1 MLLPL
6 LLLAGC
12 GTKRSNT
19 QDALD
24 FRTRLLEAG
33 GCTFDAA
40 LTAQYGET
48 AAQFSMHCTVSLEQG
63 ADMTLTAPETLRGIT
78 AHVDRSGAKLVFDGA
93 EIGFSTL
100 AGGRLAPMA
109 APWVLADCWANGYI
123 AWSGMEGD
131 LLRVTYRTGY
141 GTDELQAD
149 VWFDGGV
156 PARAELSYEG
166 ALLLSAAI
174 TNFTFEA

>member
-48 AAQFSMHCTVSLEQG
+48 AAQFSMHCAVSLEQG

-93 EIGFSTL
+93 EIGFPPL
-100 AGGRLAPMA
+100 AGGRLAPMC
-109 APWVLADCWANGYI
+109 APWLLADGLAGGYI
-123 AWSGMEGD
+123 AWTGVEDGA
-131 LLRVTYRTGY
+131 LRVTYLCGY
-141 GTDELQAD
+141 GTDELALD
-149 VWFDGGV
+149 VWFDGDV
-156 PARAELSYEG
+156 PSRAELGYDG
-166 ALLLSAAI
+166 QTLLCAEL

>member
-1 MLLPL
+1 MRRLLAVLMLLPL

-12 GTKRSNT
+12 GKEEEQT
-19 QDALD
+19 QQALD

-33 GCTFDAA
+33 GCAFDADV
-40 LTAQYGET
+40 QVSYGET
-48 AAQFSMHCTVSLEQG
+48 AARVSMRCAYS
-63 ADMTLTAPETLRGIT
+63 AR
-78 AHVDRSGAKLVFDGA
+78 VDSSGAKLVFDGA

-166 ALLLSAAI
+166 ALLLSAEL

>member
-1 MLLPL
+1 
-6 LLLAGC
+6 
-12 GTKRSNT
+12 
-19 QDALD
+19 
-24 FRTRLLEAG
+24 
-33 GCTFDAA
+33 
-40 LTAQYGET
+40 
-48 AAQFSMHCTVSLEQG
+48 
-63 ADMTLTAPETLRGIT
+63 MTLTAPETLSGMT
-78 AHVDRSGAKLVFDGA
+78 ARVDSSGAKLVFDGA

-123 AWSGMEGD
+123 AWSGMEGG

-166 ALLLSAAI
+166 ALLLSAEL